1 MPGGIA
7 QPESLKGFFETESIA
22 GGAGK
27 EFFTIAVTCCNAE
40 STTDVAVSA
49 GVWAAIVSAKRIK
62 NNIK

>member
-1 MPGGIA
+1 MPGGIT

-40 STTDVAVSA
+40 STTGVVVVSK
-49 GVWAAIVSAKRIK
+49 GVWAETIPAKS
-62 NNIK
+62 N